1 MSNITFIVLQVSL
14 ICDCYKKAVDVNTT
28 DLLINITFIIQITE
42 PVFDS
47 NTSITFIKLTDN
59 FLW

>member
-14 ICDCYKKAVDVNTT
+14 ICDCYKKA